1 MFKFNKDKN
10 DLEID
15 IEYDSITRS
24 VIPLLIEDR
33 NWISLFNKI
42 EEKDIIDLKEK
53 LSSLVKENRSS
64 KKELTTRKSEKKKL
78 IAKILTLSDEINNND
93 LVEGVDLLGEY
104 EEKLHEAN
112 ENIDELTFKTE
123 TIPSQIRATNL
134 ELLRVTIK
142 YAYKDIIYTEKKLS
156 ELDKELTELRERL
169 RIAIKEKYDNEEK
182 RNTTYAFLHNVLGGK
197 EVDKLDK
204 NILD

>member
-1 MFKFNKDKN
+1 MFNFNKDKD
-10 DLEID
+10 DLEVD
-15 IEYDSITRS
+15 INYDSITKS
-24 VIPLLIEDR
+24 VIPLLIEDKS
-33 NWISLFNKI
+33 WISLFNKI
-42 EEKDIIDLKEK
+42 KEKDIIDLKEK
-53 LSSLVKENRSS
+53 LSSLVKENRSA
-64 KKELTTRKSEKKKL
+64 KKELAIKKSEKKKL

-93 LVEGVDLLGEY
+93 LLEGVDLLGQY
-104 EEKLHEAN
+104 EEKLHETN
-112 ENIDELTFKTE
+112 EYIDELTFKTE
-123 TIPSQIRATNL
+123 TIPSQIRSTNL

-142 YAYKDIIYTEKKLS
+142 YAYKDIIYTERKLS

-204 NILD
+204 DILD